1 MTTPNAPNGPDHAL
15 HPHPHGM
22 EHNNSPNSSP
32 QPDGAP
38 PGRPGELPHQP
49 SAQSPSPGPEPAPAT
64 ADRPTGPA
72 GEPTAGPAAGS
83 PADPTETRRTDAD
96 EAPAPVPARDPGPA
110 VGTGGAASG
119 SAVPDGSAGEGS
131 IAAGSAAAGSA
142 AEGSASGGAG
152 PAAESPAPGVPST
165 GPAGERLPGKGP
177 LDGETLSE
185 ETRGGETPGAGLL
198 DEELL
203 RALMQNAVQDLDG
216 SPDALAHIQRAIP
229 ARRQHRRQA
238 LAGAV
243 AAVLL
248 AGMAVPALLR
258 AANTADSTDAAP
270 QNVASSHAAAPGEDG
285 HTSAWPGVGG
295 PSAHATTAP
304 TGDPSTQPSTP
315 GSDAPSAVTTSPTD
329 TSSPAIP
336 DCSSAQLGQG
346 TGQLGTPEADGR
358 TYGWFRLAN
367 ISTSSC
373 TVTGSGVVQA
383 VATGSADPS
392 RIQVLAHSAGDPAT
406 GLPPATAS
414 SIPLVLAP
422 GQDYEVDFA
431 WVPAADGPGG
441 CPVTPTSPPD
451 TSTPTP
457 SPTDTSSPSTADPGA
472 GTAAGTPANAPQDAT
487 ETPTTAPPG
496 SVVLSH
502 IPAAGAPVVTGPVI
516 QNVCAG
522 TVYTDAAMPVP
533 AGASGS

>member
-1 MTTPNAPNGPDHAL
+1 
-15 HPHPHGM
+15 M

-32 QPDGAP
+32 QSDGAP
-38 PGRPGELPHQP
+38 PGRPSELPHQP
-49 SAQSPSPGPEPAPAT
+49 AAQSPSSGPEPAPAT
-64 ADRPTGPA
+64 ADRAAEPA

-83 PADPTETRRTDAD
+83 PPDPTETRRTDAA
-96 EAPAPVPARDPGPA
+96 EAPAPVPDRDSSPGPA
-110 VGTGGAASG
+110 VGTGGAAPG
-119 SAVPDGSAGEGS
+119 SAVPDGSTAQR
-131 IAAGSAAAGSA
+131 AT
-142 AEGSASGGAG
+142 AEGSASGSAG
-152 PAAESPAPGVPST
+152 PTAESPAPGEPST
-165 GPAGERLPGKGP
+165 GPADERLPGKEP
-177 LDGETLSE
+177 LDE
-185 ETRGGETPGAGLL
+185 ETPSAERLGEDTPGEDLL

-203 RALMQNAVQDLDG
+203 RALMQNAVQGLDG

-295 PSAHATTAP
+295 PSAHVTTAP
-304 TGDPSTQPSTP
+304 TAGPSTQPPTL

-329 TSSPAIP
+329 TSSPAVP

-346 TGQLGTPEADGR
+346 AGQLGTPEADGR

-367 ISTSSC
+367 VSTSSC

-383 VATGSADPS
+383 VAAGSADPS

-406 GLPPATAS
+406 GLPPATAAG
-414 SIPLVLAP
+414 IPLVLAP

-457 SPTDTSSPSTADPGA
+457 TPTDTSSPSTADPGA
-472 GTAAGTPANAPQDAT
+472 GTGTGTTGNAPAPQDVT
-487 ETPTTAPPG
+487 EAPTTTPSG

-502 IPAAGAPVVTGPVI
+502 IPATGAPVVTGPVI

-522 TVYTDAAMPVP
+522 TVYTDAAVPVP